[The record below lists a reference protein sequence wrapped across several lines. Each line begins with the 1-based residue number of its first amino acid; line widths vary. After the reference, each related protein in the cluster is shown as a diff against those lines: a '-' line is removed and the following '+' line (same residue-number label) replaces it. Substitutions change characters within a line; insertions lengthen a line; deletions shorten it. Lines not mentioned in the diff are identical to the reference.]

1 MPASRSKSTRR
12 TARKT
17 ATAKRSTRP
26 TAAARRGTATK
37 AVRAAK
43 AVTSQT
49 SIERVRKVAERTV
62 DRATNTVKRAKAA
75 ATQVARDVSTAIRGT
90 DNRKKAGVAAAVLG
104 VTVAAAALT
113 AKGRR

>member
-1 MPASRSKSTRR
+1 MPASRSKSTRG

-17 ATAKRSTRP
+17 ATAKRSTHP
-26 TAAARRGTATK
+26 TTATRRGTAKK
-37 AVRAAK
+37 AVRAAR
-43 AVTSQT
+43 AATSQT
-49 SIERVRKVAERTV
+49 SIERVREVAERTV
-62 DRATNTVKRAKAA
+62 DRATHTAKRAKAA
-75 ATQVARDVSTAIRGT
+75 ATQVARDVTAAIRGS